1 MRAVLALVLLLS
13 LAGCFSSPVVHFYV
27 LASPEGEDISA
38 RDREAEGP
46 RVAIMP
52 VSLPGYLQRPQMVV
66 RQGDDVDIRIED
78 FHRWGEDLSLGIA
91 RVLSLTMTRDM
102 RSRRGVAMPL
112 RTGAPAD
119 YRAQVDIRRF
129 EGAPGGKV
137 QLEAA
142 WSLSRD
148 GKTLRDG
155 VFRTEGEAGA
165 SMADMIEAQSDL
177 LEELGSELARITLA
191 ADAGSSQA
199 QRGRDGRQS
208 QGGWK
213 NRE

>member
-1 MRAVLALVLLLS
+1 MKAVLALVLLLS
-13 LAGCFSSPVVHFYV
+13 LTGCSFSSPVVHFYV

-38 RDREAEGP
+38 RDRGAEGP

-66 RQGDDVDIRIED
+66 RQGDNVDIRIED
-78 FHRWGEDLSLGIA
+78 YHRWGEDLSLGIA

-112 RTGAPAD
+112 RSGAPAD

-155 VFRTEGEAGA
+155 VFRTDSEAGA
-165 SMADMIEAQSDL
+165 SMADMIEVQSDL
-177 LEELGSELARITLA
+177 LEELGSELARAILA
-191 ADAGSSQA
+191 VDAESSEVE
-199 QRGRDGRQS
+199 RRRDR
-208 QGGWK
+208 
-213 NRE
+213 

>member
-13 LAGCFSSPVVHFYV
+13 LAGCFSSPAVHFYV
-27 LASPEGEDISA
+27 LASPEGEDMST
-38 RDREAEGP
+38 RDQGADGP

-66 RQGDDVDIRIED
+66 RREDDVDIRIED
-78 FHRWGEDLSLGIA
+78 YHRWGEDLSLGIA
-91 RVLSLTMTRDM
+91 RILSLTMTRDM

-112 RTGAPAD
+112 RTGLPAD
-119 YRAQVDIRRF
+119 YRAQVEVRRF

-142 WSLSRD
+142 WSLNRD

-155 VFRTEGEAGA
+155 VFRADGRAGE
-165 SMADMIEAQSDL
+165 SMADMVEAQSAL
-177 LEELGSELARITLA
+177 LEQLGSELTRAVLA
-191 ADAGSSQA
+191 LDAGNHGT
-199 QRGRDGRQS
+199 GRRIGR
-208 QGGWK
+208 
-213 NRE
+213 